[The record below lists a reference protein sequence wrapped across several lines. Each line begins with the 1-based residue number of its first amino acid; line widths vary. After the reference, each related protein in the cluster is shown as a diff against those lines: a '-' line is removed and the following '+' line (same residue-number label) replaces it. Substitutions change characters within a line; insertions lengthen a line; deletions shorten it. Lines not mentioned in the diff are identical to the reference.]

1 MRKDIKTNKVVK
13 ALALG
18 LAATMAMTQ
27 PIEVMAST
35 VSSGDSN
42 DGGEGSATAENQ
54 QQENVT
60 TVASAAQSAN
70 ETIEAADNVVNALV
84 GTVKDTVDGD
94 GFNEENVEKAAD
106 DVITADG
113 DAEREMEV
121 ASGKV
126 EGIIPEEG
134 ELSLESLQ
142 NEAEDA
148 EDSANKAMAQVSGAI
163 SGLEE
168 AETAVEELVAGAET
182 EIQEITA
189 ALSIDAAN
197 AALADF
203 QTKVDAAKDAYEEK
217 QEAYNAA
224 SQNMPISNECDS

>member
-70 ETIEAADNVVNALV
+70 ETIEKADKRN
-84 GTVKDTVDGD
+84 TT
-94 GFNEENVEKAAD
+94 
-106 DVITADG
+106 
-113 DAEREMEV
+113 ER
-121 ASGKV
+121 
-126 EGIIPEEG
+126 
-134 ELSLESLQ
+134 
-142 NEAEDA
+142 
-148 EDSANKAMAQVSGAI
+148 
-163 SGLEE
+163 
-168 AETAVEELVAGAET
+168 
-182 EIQEITA
+182 
-189 ALSIDAAN
+189 
-197 AALADF
+197 
-203 QTKVDAAKDAYEEK
+203 
-217 QEAYNAA
+217 
-224 SQNMPISNECDS
+224 SNETILFIFSSKKHFFIL